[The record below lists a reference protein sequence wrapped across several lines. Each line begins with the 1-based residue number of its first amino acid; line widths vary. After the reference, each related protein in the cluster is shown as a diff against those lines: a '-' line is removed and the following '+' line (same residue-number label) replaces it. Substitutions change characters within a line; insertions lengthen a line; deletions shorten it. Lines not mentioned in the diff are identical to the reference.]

1 VSEEF
6 MIYKEDTE
14 EDTKKIQIQI
24 QIQYKYKYKYKYRYR
39 YKYKYRYRYKYKYK
53 YKYKYSEDKA
63 CYAQA
68 DSSSRKGMTYHE
80 DLCNKINKEY
90 RSESTSQRSTMEH

>member
-1 VSEEF
+1 

-24 QIQYKYKYKYKYRYR
+24 QIQYKYKYKY
-39 YKYKYRYRYKYKYK
+39 RYRYKYKYK

-63 CYAQA
+63 CYAQV
-68 DSSSRKGMTYHE
+68 DSSSRKGMAYHE
-80 DLCNKINKEY
+80 D
-90 RSESTSQRSTMEH
+90 SVQ